1 MQQFCY
7 AVPITAHHISQIM
20 KYIKAI
26 SICTWRQISNREL
39 ERMPPCCHV
48 IRAQNIFGASQ
59 KVCLPGSTFSH
70 LEGCCSC
77 SSLLIQ
83 WSESV
88 AIFITRVFVFGS
100 KLTLTSVCR
109 VHRRRVQ
116 IFETTS
122 TYISKFVI
130 RKVHT
135 NSGAVFPKSFKSSSF
150 LANPEKNCFNFLS
163 PCF

>member
-1 MQQFCY
+1 MWEFQFGKVPTHCY
-7 AVPITAHHISQIM
+7 QVIYATILLCGSNYCSPHQPDNEVYQSHFHLHLKAN
-20 KYIKAI
+20 IKQRIGKNA
-26 SICTWRQISNREL
+26 
-39 ERMPPCCHV
+39 PPCCHV

-70 LEGCCSC
+70 LKGCCFC

-122 TYISKFVI
+122 TYSSKFVI

-135 NSGAVFPKSFKSSSF
+135 NSGAVFPKSLKS
-150 LANPEKNCFNFLS
+150 
-163 PCF
+163 